1 MEKSRSIRSLS
12 DLYSI
17 VPGGIAPIPEDM
29 AGKTPIQS
37 LVTLLVGFEKSGR
50 RGSGVTTI
58 QGFHHTKE
66 DLLDLARRLKA
77 LCGAGGTVKDETIEI
92 QGDHVE
98 LLLAELAA
106 RGFRAKKSGG

>member
-29 AGKTPIQS
+29 AVKTPIQS

-92 QGDHVE
+92 QGDHRSKVATE
-98 LLLAELAA
+98 LE
-106 RGFRAKKSGG
+106 RQGYKVKVRR

>member
-1 MEKSRSIRSLS
+1 MEKSRRIRSLS

-92 QGDHVE
+92 QGDHRSKVATE
-98 LLLAELAA
+98 LE
-106 RGFRAKKSGG
+106 RQGYKVKVRR

>member
-92 QGDHVE
+92 QGDHRSKVATE
-98 LLLAELAA
+98 LE
-106 RGFRAKKSGG
+106 RQGYKVKVRR